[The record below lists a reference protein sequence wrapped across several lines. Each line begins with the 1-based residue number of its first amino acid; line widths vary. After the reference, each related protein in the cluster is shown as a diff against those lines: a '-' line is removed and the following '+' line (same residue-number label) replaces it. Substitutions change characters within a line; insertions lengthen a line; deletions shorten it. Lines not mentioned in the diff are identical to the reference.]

1 MNPTHIVQ
9 GVRGAWARRRGLRR
23 TLLPMLAAVALGAA
37 SAAPPPGNVI
47 RVKGVAGDTV
57 IALRP
62 SEGGGL
68 VQLDLMARLLGG
80 TLADSGS
87 GRWRLTLYGTAL
99 DLQVGV
105 PFAAYNGFVLPL
117 HEAVQSI
124 DGAPHAP
131 LQLFSEI
138 VPRFGIGI
146 LWDRSRWELRLFQG
160 IARGQEAQRPGIL
173 REVTPVATVAN
184 AGRAVPSPA
193 SAPPRAEATR
203 PATAPTAAPDVPR
216 TPAVTSSPPPA
227 ITPKPEPTGPP
238 PSKGLSRRYT
248 IAVDAGHGGVDPG
261 NLGSIVGGVR
271 AIESKLT
278 LPMAL
283 KLEHELK
290 ARGLDVVMTRRRD
303 TLIARDERGPIA
315 NGLKADL
322 FVSLHTNAA
331 NPNWKNGSAVRGV
344 ETYFL
349 STARTEDERRVA
361 AMENDVVRFETSA
374 EAAKG
379 DPLSFI
385 LNDLA
390 QNEHLRESSDLAQVI
405 QASLAK
411 KHPGPNR
418 GVKQAGFAVLATAYM
433 PAVLVE
439 VGFGTNPADARWMS
453 SAAGQRDI
461 AVALAD
467 GIMEYLEHYERRT
480 RGTIR

>member
-1 MNPTHIVQ
+1 MRALT
-9 GVRGAWARRRGLRR
+9 ALF
-23 TLLPMLAAVALGAA
+23 AVAVLGAA
-37 SAAPPPGNVI
+37 VAPPPGNVI
-47 RVKGVAGDTV
+47 RVRGVSGDTV
-57 IALRP
+57 ISLVP

-68 VQLDLMARLLGG
+68 VRLDLMARLLGG
-80 TLADSGS
+80 DLADSGA

-105 PFAAYNGFVLPL
+105 PFASYNGFVLPL
-117 HEAVQSI
+117 HEAVLQVE
-124 DGAPHAP
+124 GAPHAP

-160 IARGQEAQRPGIL
+160 IARGQATQREGIL
-173 REVTPVATVAN
+173 REVTPTPVATVAN
-184 AGRAVPSPA
+184 SGRAVPSPVPAESRAAASGRPTGA
-193 SAPPRAEATR
+193 SAPPE
-203 PATAPTAAPDVPR
+203 VS
-216 TPAVTSSPPPA
+216 TPAVSTSAVSTPAVSTPAPAAAPRPPA
-227 ITPKPEPTGPP
+227 PTGPAP
-238 PSKGLSRRYT
+238 TPGMSRRYT
-248 IAVDAGHGGVDPG
+248 VAVDAGHGGRDPG
-261 NLGSIVGGVR
+261 NPGVVLGGTRIN
-271 AIESKLT
+271 ESKLT
-278 LPMAL
+278 LAMAL

-290 ARGLDVVMTRRRD
+290 ARGVDVVMTRRRD

-315 NGLKADL
+315 NGRQADL

-331 NPNWKNGSAVRGV
+331 NPNWKNGAAVRGV

-361 AMENDVVRFETSA
+361 AMENDVVRFETAA
-374 EAAKG
+374 EAEKG

-390 QNEHLRESSDLAQVI
+390 QNEHLRESSDLAQVV
-405 QASLAK
+405 QARLAG

-439 VGFGTNPADARWMS
+439 VGFGTNLADARWMS
-453 SAAGQRDI
+453 SAEGQRDI
-461 AVALAD
+461 AVSIAD
-467 GIMEYLEHYERRT
+467 GILEYLEHYERRT
-480 RGTIR
+480 RAAVR